1 MSSGGLIALVL
12 RKTLLEWSTMP
23 KRPSVFINQS
33 MLTTGFD
40 DRHPIYGG
48 TAAGTGVGTVSGVV
62 KLGALPAKRRVRL
75 YEASTGV
82 LIREQWA
89 GADGSYRFEGL
100 RKDYKYTVTAV
111 DYSGVYNDVIK
122 ANITPI

>member
-1 MSSGGLIALVL
+1 MSSGGLITLVL

-48 TAAGTGVGTVSGVV
+48 AAAGTGVGTVSGVV
-62 KLGALPAKRRVRL
+62 NVGALPGKRRVRL
-75 YEASTGV
+75 YESSTGV
-82 LIREQWA
+82 LIREQWS
-89 GADGSYRFEGL
+89 GADGGYSFEGL
-100 RKDYKYTVTAV
+100 RNDYRYTVTAT
-111 DYSGVYNDVIK
+111 DYSGTYNDVIK
-122 ANITPI
+122 ANISPI